1 MNGKDVALAGLGLL
15 TIASLSISEF
25 NRQQFEGQMAQLEVM
40 FAQGQEDIQDVKAF
54 CVAEDMQFVKLLN
67 ETREV
72 VGLEVINYA
81 TAKER

>member
-15 TIASLSISEF
+15 TIATLSISEF